1 MIMAKYNVLYNPLA
15 GNGKGENAAKKLKE
29 LMNGDELTFTDMT
42 KVSDYRALFASMP
55 EDERVIVSGGDGT
68 LNRFIN
74 DTEEVAFANPV
85 YYYATG
91 SGNDFLKD
99 IGGNVGDKPVCIDK
113 YLKALPTVDVKGKS
127 YRFINGIGY
136 GIDGYCCEVGDKLRE
151 TSDKPINYAGIAI
164 KGLLFHYHPTSATV
178 IVDGVEH
185 KYKKVWLAPT
195 MNGRYYGGGMI
206 PTPKQDRLNKEH
218 TVSVMVYYGS
228 GKIKSLAVFPSIF
241 KGEHVNHKEMVEV
254 LSGKEI
260 TVRFDSPAA
269 LQVDGETIIGVTE
282 YSVRTGKAAGKAES
296 CRSVRLCMKI

>member
-1 MIMAKYNVLYNPLA
+1 MAKYNVLYNPLA

-29 LMNGDELTFTDMT
+29 LLNGDELTFTDMT

-74 DTEEVAFANPV
+74 DTEEVAFANPI

-206 PTPKQDRLNKEH
+206 PTPKQDRLNKER

-241 KGEHVNHKEMVEV
+241 KGEHVNHREMVEV

-282 YSVRTGKAAGKAES
+282 YSVRTGKAAEKLNPAEAFV
-296 CRSVRLCMKI
+296 CA

>member
-1 MIMAKYNVLYNPLA
+1 MAKYNVLYNPLA

-282 YSVRTGKAAGKAES
+282 YSVRTGKAAEKLNPA
-296 CRSVRLCMKI
+296 

>member
-29 LMNGDELTFTDMT
+29 LLKGDELTFTDMT

-164 KGLLFHYHPTSATV
+164 KGLLSHYHPTSATV

-282 YSVRTGKAAGKAES
+282 YSVRTGKAAEKLNPAEAFV
-296 CRSVRLCMKI
+296 CA

>member
-55 EDERVIVSGGDGT
+55 EDERIIVSGGDGT

-74 DTEEVAFANPV
+74 DTEEIAFANPV

-151 TSDKPINYAGIAI
+151 TSDKPINYAGIAV

-282 YSVRTGKAAGKAES
+282 YSVRTGKAAEKLNPAEAFV
-296 CRSVRLCMKI
+296 CA

>member
-1 MIMAKYNVLYNPLA
+1 MAKYNVLYNPLA
-15 GNGKGENAAKKLKE
+15 GNGKGENAAQKLNE
-29 LMNGDELTFTDMT
+29 LLNGDELTFTDMT

-55 EDERVIVSGGDGT
+55 EDEHIIVSGGDGT

-74 DTEEVAFANPV
+74 DIEEITLSNSV

-99 IGGNVGDKPVCIDK
+99 ISGNVGEKPVCIDK
-113 YLKALPTVDVKGKS
+113 YLKSLPAVDVKGKS

-206 PTPKQDRLNKEH
+206 PTPKQERLNKEH

-228 GKIKSLAVFPSIF
+228 GKLKSLAVFPSIF
-241 KGEHVNHKEMVEV
+241 KGEHVKHTEMVEV

-269 LQVDGETIIGVTE
+269 LQIDGETIVGVTE
-282 YSVRTGKAAGKAES
+282 YSVRTGKAAEKLNPAEAFV
-296 CRSVRLCMKI
+296 CA

>member
-1 MIMAKYNVLYNPLA
+1 MAKYNVLYNPLA

-29 LMNGDELTFTDMT
+29 LLNGDELTFTDMT
-42 KVSDYRALFASMP
+42 KVSDYRALFASMS

-74 DTEEVAFANPV
+74 DTEEVVFANPV

-241 KGEHVNHKEMVEV
+241 KGEHVNHREMVEV

-282 YSVRTGKAAGKAES
+282 YSVRTGKAAEKLNPAEAFV
-296 CRSVRLCMKI
+296 CA

>member
-29 LMNGDELTFTDMT
+29 LLNGDELTFTDMT

-228 GKIKSLAVFPSIF
+228 GQIKSLAVFPSIF
-241 KGEHVNHKEMVEV
+241 KGEHVNHREMVEV

-282 YSVRTGKAAGKAES
+282 YSVRTGKAAEKLNPAEAFV
-296 CRSVRLCMKI
+296 CA

>member
-29 LMNGDELTFTDMT
+29 LLNGDELTFTDIT

-241 KGEHVNHKEMVEV
+241 KGEHVNHREMVEV

-269 LQVDGETIIGVTE
+269 LQVVGETIIGVTE
-282 YSVRTGKAAGKAES
+282 YSVRTGKAAEKLNPAEAFV
-296 CRSVRLCMKI
+296 CA

>member
-29 LMNGDELTFTDMT
+29 LLNGDELTFTDMT

-74 DTEEVAFANPV
+74 DTEEIAFANPV

-241 KGEHVNHKEMVEV
+241 KGEHVNHREMVEV

-282 YSVRTGKAAGKAES
+282 YSVRTGKAAEKLNPAEAFV
-296 CRSVRLCMKI
+296 CA

>member
-29 LMNGDELTFTDMT
+29 LLNGDELTFTDMT

-55 EDERVIVSGGDGT
+55 EDERIIVSGGDGT

-74 DTEEVAFANPV
+74 DTEEIAFANPV

-282 YSVRTGKAAGKAES
+282 YSVRTGKAAEKLNPAEAFV
-296 CRSVRLCMKI
+296 CA

>member
-29 LMNGDELTFTDMT
+29 LLNGDELTFTDMT

-241 KGEHVNHKEMVEV
+241 KGEHVNHREMVEV

-282 YSVRTGKAAGKAES
+282 YSVRTGKAAEKLNPAEAFV
-296 CRSVRLCMKI
+296 CA

>member
-29 LMNGDELTFTDMT
+29 LLNGDELTFTDMT

-164 KGLLFHYHPTSATV
+164 KVCCSIIILL
-178 IVDGVEH
+178 
-185 KYKKVWLAPT
+185 L
-195 MNGRYYGGGMI
+195 R
-206 PTPKQDRLNKEH
+206 R
-218 TVSVMVYYGS
+218 
-228 GKIKSLAVFPSIF
+228 
-241 KGEHVNHKEMVEV
+241 
-254 LSGKEI
+254 
-260 TVRFDSPAA
+260 
-269 LQVDGETIIGVTE
+269 
-282 YSVRTGKAAGKAES
+282 
-296 CRSVRLCMKI
+296 

>member
-29 LMNGDELTFTDMT
+29 LLNGDELTFTDMT

-228 GKIKSLAVFPSIF
+228 GKVKSLAVFPSIF

-269 LQVDGETIIGVTE
+269 LQYDGETIIGVTE
-282 YSVRTGKAAGKAES
+282 YSVRTGKAAEKLNPAEAFV
-296 CRSVRLCMKI
+296 CA

>member
-29 LMNGDELTFTDMT
+29 LLNGDELTFTDMT

-74 DTEEVAFANPV
+74 DTEEVVFANPV

-99 IGGNVGDKPVCIDK
+99 IGGNVGDEPMCIDK
-113 YLKALPTVDVKGKS
+113 YQKALPTVDVKGKS

-241 KGEHVNHKEMVEV
+241 KGEHVNQKEMVEV

-282 YSVRTGKAAGKAES
+282 YSVRTGKAAEKLNPAEAFV
-296 CRSVRLCMKI
+296 CA

>member
-29 LMNGDELTFTDMT
+29 LLNGDELTFTDMT
-42 KVSDYRALFASMP
+42 KVSDYRALFASMS

-241 KGEHVNHKEMVEV
+241 KGEHVNHREMVEV

-282 YSVRTGKAAGKAES
+282 YSVRTGKAAEKLNPAEAFV
-296 CRSVRLCMKI
+296 CA

>member
-74 DTEEVAFANPV
+74 DTEEIAFENPV

-282 YSVRTGKAAGKAES
+282 YSVRTGKAAEKLNPAEAFV
-296 CRSVRLCMKI
+296 CA

>member
-1 MIMAKYNVLYNPLA
+1 MAKYNVLYNPLA

-29 LMNGDELTFTDMT
+29 LLNGDELTFTDMT

-74 DTEEVAFANPV
+74 DTEEIAFENPV

-241 KGEHVNHKEMVEV
+241 KGEHVNHREMVEV
-254 LSGKEI
+254 RSGKEI

-282 YSVRTGKAAGKAES
+282 YSVRTGKAAEKLNPAEAFV
-296 CRSVRLCMKI
+296 CA

>member
-1 MIMAKYNVLYNPLA
+1 MAKYNVLYNPLA

-29 LMNGDELTFTDMT
+29 LLNGDELTFTDMT

-74 DTEEVAFANPV
+74 DTEEIAFENPV

-151 TSDKPINYAGIAI
+151 TSDKPINYVGIAV

-282 YSVRTGKAAGKAES
+282 YSVRTGKAAEKLNPAEAFV
-296 CRSVRLCMKI
+296 CA

>member
-29 LMNGDELTFTDMT
+29 LLNGDELTFTDMT

-74 DTEEVAFANPV
+74 DTEEVVFANPV

-282 YSVRTGKAAGKAES
+282 YNVRTGKAAEKLNPAEAFV
-296 CRSVRLCMKI
+296 CA

>member
-29 LMNGDELTFTDMT
+29 LLNGDELTFTDMT

-74 DTEEVAFANPV
+74 DTEEIAFENPV

-151 TSDKPINYAGIAI
+151 TSDKPINYAGIAV

-241 KGEHVNHKEMVEV
+241 KGEHVNHREMVEV

-282 YSVRTGKAAGKAES
+282 YSVRTGKAAEKLNPAEAFV
-296 CRSVRLCMKI
+296 CA

>member
-29 LMNGDELTFTDMT
+29 LLNGDELTFTDMT

-55 EDERVIVSGGDGT
+55 EDGRVIVSGGDGT

-241 KGEHVNHKEMVEV
+241 KGEHVNHREMVEV

-282 YSVRTGKAAGKAES
+282 YSVRTGKAAEKLNPAEAFV
-296 CRSVRLCMKI
+296 CA

>member
-29 LMNGDELTFTDMT
+29 LLNGDELTFTDMT
-42 KVSDYRALFASMP
+42 KVNDYRALFASMP

-74 DTEEVAFANPV
+74 DTEEVAFANHV

-151 TSDKPINYAGIAI
+151 TSDKPLNYAGIAI

-178 IVDGVEH
+178 IVDGG
-185 KYKKVWLAPT
+185 A
-195 MNGRYYGGGMI
+195 
-206 PTPKQDRLNKEH
+206 
-218 TVSVMVYYGS
+218 
-228 GKIKSLAVFPSIF
+228 
-241 KGEHVNHKEMVEV
+241 
-254 LSGKEI
+254 
-260 TVRFDSPAA
+260 
-269 LQVDGETIIGVTE
+269 
-282 YSVRTGKAAGKAES
+282 
-296 CRSVRLCMKI
+296 

>member
-1 MIMAKYNVLYNPLA
+1 MAKYNVLYNPLA

-29 LMNGDELTFTDMT
+29 LLNGDELTFTDMT

-74 DTEEVAFANPV
+74 DTEEVVFANPV

-282 YSVRTGKAAGKAES
+282 YNVRTGKAAEKLNPAEAFV
-296 CRSVRLCMKI
+296 CA

>member
-1 MIMAKYNVLYNPLA
+1 MAKYNVLYNPLA

-29 LMNGDELTFTDMT
+29 LLNGDELTFTDMT

-241 KGEHVNHKEMVEV
+241 KGEHVNHREMVEV

-282 YSVRTGKAAGKAES
+282 YSVRTGKAAEKLNPAEEFV
-296 CRSVRLCMKI
+296 CA

>member
-29 LMNGDELTFTDMT
+29 LLNGDELTFTDMT
-42 KVSDYRALFASMP
+42 KVSDYRALFASMS

-185 KYKKVWLAPT
+185 QYKKVWLAPT

-241 KGEHVNHKEMVEV
+241 KGEHVNHREMVEV

-282 YSVRTGKAAGKAES
+282 YSVRTGKAAEKLNPAEAFV
-296 CRSVRLCMKI
+296 CA

>member
-29 LMNGDELTFTDMT
+29 LLNGDELTFTDMT

-74 DTEEVAFANPV
+74 DTEEIAFENPV

-282 YSVRTGKAAGKAES
+282 YSVRTGKAAEKLNPAEAFV
-296 CRSVRLCMKI
+296 CA

>member
-1 MIMAKYNVLYNPLA
+1 MAKYNVLYNPLA

-29 LMNGDELTFTDMT
+29 LLNGDELTFTDMT

-185 KYKKVWLAPT
+185 QYKKVWLAPT

-241 KGEHVNHKEMVEV
+241 KGEHVNHREMVEV

-282 YSVRTGKAAGKAES
+282 YSVRTGKAAEKLNPAEAFV
-296 CRSVRLCMKI
+296 CA

>member
-29 LMNGDELTFTDMT
+29 LLKGDELTFTDMT

-282 YSVRTGKAAGKAES
+282 YSVRTGKAAEKLNPAEAFV
-296 CRSVRLCMKI
+296 CA

>member
-1 MIMAKYNVLYNPLA
+1 MAKYNVLYNPLA

-29 LMNGDELTFTDMT
+29 LLNGDELTFTDMT

-241 KGEHVNHKEMVEV
+241 KGEHVNHREMVEV

-282 YSVRTGKAAGKAES
+282 YSVRTGKAAEKPNPAEAFV
-296 CRSVRLCMKI
+296 CA

>member
-29 LMNGDELTFTDMT
+29 LLNGDELTFTDMT

-113 YLKALPTVDVKGKS
+113 YLKALPTVDVNGKS

-282 YSVRTGKAAGKAES
+282 YSVRTGKAAEKLNPAEAFV
-296 CRSVRLCMKI
+296 CA

>member
-29 LMNGDELTFTDMT
+29 LLNGDELTFTDMT

-74 DTEEVAFANPV
+74 DTEEIAFANPV

-241 KGEHVNHKEMVEV
+241 KGEHVNHREMVEV

-282 YSVRTGKAAGKAES
+282 YSVRTGKAAEKLNPAEAFV
-296 CRSVRLCMKI
+296 CT

>member
-74 DTEEVAFANPV
+74 DTEEIAFENPV

-218 TVSVMVYYGS
+218 TVSVMGYYGS

-282 YSVRTGKAAGKAES
+282 YSVRTGKAAEKLNPAEAFV
-296 CRSVRLCMKI
+296 CA

>member
-29 LMNGDELTFTDMT
+29 LLNGDELTFTDMT

-241 KGEHVNHKEMVEV
+241 KGEHVKHKEMVEV

-282 YSVRTGKAAGKAES
+282 YSVRTGKAAEKLNPAEAFV
-296 CRSVRLCMKI
+296 CA

>member
-1 MIMAKYNVLYNPLA
+1 MAKYNVLYNPLA

-29 LMNGDELTFTDMT
+29 LLNGDELTFTDMT

-151 TSDKPINYAGIAI
+151 TSDKPINYAGIAV

-282 YSVRTGKAAGKAES
+282 YSVRTGKAAEKLNPAEAFV
-296 CRSVRLCMKI
+296 CA

>member
-1 MIMAKYNVLYNPLA
+1 MAKYNVLYNPLA

-29 LMNGDELTFTDMT
+29 LLNGDELTFTDMT

-206 PTPKQDRLNKEH
+206 PTPKQDRFNKEH

-282 YSVRTGKAAGKAES
+282 YSVRTGKAAEKLNPAEAFV
-296 CRSVRLCMKI
+296 CA

>member
-1 MIMAKYNVLYNPLA
+1 MAKYNVLYNPLA

-29 LMNGDELTFTDMT
+29 RLNGDELTFTDMT

-241 KGEHVNHKEMVEV
+241 KGEHVNHREMVEV

-282 YSVRTGKAAGKAES
+282 YSVRTGKAAEKLNPAEAFV
-296 CRSVRLCMKI
+296 CA

>member
-15 GNGKGENAAKKLKE
+15 GNGKGENASKKLKE
-29 LMNGDELTFTDMT
+29 LLNGDELTFTDMT

-241 KGEHVNHKEMVEV
+241 KGEHVNHREMVEV

-282 YSVRTGKAAGKAES
+282 YSVRTGKAAEKLNPAEAFV
-296 CRSVRLCMKI
+296 CA